1 LQRERLSSNPDVE
14 TFSTPRRLA
23 VVARAIS
30 KSQPDT
36 REQLTGPATKVAF
49 NNGQPMPPAIAF
61 AKKAGVDVSAL
72 ERISTPKGE
81 YLSATVMR
89 KGRAAAEV
97 LSEMLPKEVASLYW
111 AKNMYWRAGKPERF
125 VRPVRWIVALLD
137 NEIVPLEFA
146 AIRAGN
152 KSRG

>member
-1 LQRERLSSNPDVE
+1 MPDFLLEIGCEEIPARMINSARQELQRRVSELLQRERLSSNPEVE
-14 TFSTPRRLA
+14 GFSTPRRLA
-23 VVARAIS
+23 IVARAVS
-30 KSQPDT
+30 KLQPDT

-49 NNGQPMPPAIAF
+49 NNGQPLPPAVAF

-97 LSEMLPKEVASLYW
+97 LSELLGKEIASLYW
-111 AKNMYWRAGKPERF
+111 AKNMYWRAG
-125 VRPVRWIVALLD
+125 
-137 NEIVPLEFA
+137 
-146 AIRAGN
+146 
-152 KSRG
+152 